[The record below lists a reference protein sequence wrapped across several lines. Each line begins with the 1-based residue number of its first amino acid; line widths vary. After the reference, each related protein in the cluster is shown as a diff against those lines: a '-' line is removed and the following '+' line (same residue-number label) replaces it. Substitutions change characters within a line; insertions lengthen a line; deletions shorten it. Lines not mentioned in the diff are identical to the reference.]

1 MSNMASEY
9 RYKYVLFDFDGV
21 IADTEESNARYLEK
35 ALNFYHIKLTDADR
49 RKLIGTSDQ
58 SCLIDLLKK
67 ADADVS
73 LEQLQT
79 RRQEIGNTY
88 EDGDISPFLGVVHY
102 ITQLRKSGRKTAL
115 VTSTSTRLIIAALN
129 RMHMTNLFDVIM
141 CGDMCQ
147 KSKPD
152 PTIYLKAM
160 AFLGADP
167 QDCLVIEDS
176 EVGIRAGKNA
186 DAAVLAF
193 RGSSVTQNTREA
205 DYQADTYDEVF
216 QLNL

>member
-1 MSNMASEY
+1 MASEY
-9 RYKYVLFDFDGV
+9 RYRYVLFDFDGV

-35 ALNFYHIKLTDADR
+35 ALNYYHIKLADADR
-49 RKLIGTSDQ
+49 RKLIGTNDQ

-73 LEQLQT
+73 LEQLQAR
-79 RRQEIGNTY
+79 RRQVGNTY
-88 EDGDISPFLGVVHY
+88 EDGDINPFPGVVHY
-102 ITQLRKSGRKTAL
+102 IAQLRKSGRKTAL
-115 VTSTSTRLIIAALN
+115 VTSTSTRLIIAILN

-147 KSKPD
+147 TSKPD

-160 AFLGADP
+160 AFLGANP

-176 EVGIRAGKNA
+176 EVGIHAGKNA
-186 DAAVLAF
+186 GATVLAF
-193 RGSSVTQNTREA
+193 RGSGVTQDIREA
-205 DYQADTYDEVF
+205 DYQADTYDDVC

>member
-1 MSNMASEY
+1 MVPEY

-35 ALNFYHIKLTDADR
+35 ALNFYQIKLTDADR

-58 SCLIDLLKK
+58 SCLMDLLKK

-73 LEQLQT
+73 LEQLQAR
-79 RRQEIGNTY
+79 RRQIGNTY
-88 EDGDISPFLGVVHY
+88 ENGDIGPFPGVVHY
-102 ITQLRKSGRKTAL
+102 ITQLRESGRKTAL
-115 VTSTSTRLIIAALN
+115 VTSTSTRLIITILN

-147 KSKPD
+147 TSKPD

-160 AFLGADP
+160 AFLGASP

-186 DAAVLAF
+186 GATVLAF
-193 RGSSVTQNTREA
+193 HGSNVTQDTHEA
-205 DYQADTYDEVF
+205 DYQADTYDAVC